1 MKCNLT
7 SLIDALKLE
16 FPLETCGDMALQI
29 SDLQGLT
36 PDNPPTRPDVLYTI
50 EQNQLLRYQG
60 APAKGPVL
68 CIGHTGWTLRHSQA
82 SFPALILVL
91 CTSSAIS
98 AALERTPKHDAKRCC
113 PTEIGR
119 QRFDYL
125 GIGLCGL
132 HHQRAAGGKGHGLF
146 LRAHRRNGH
155 AVKGIELLE
164 GYIAV
169 QHHAGISVG
178 CPPAASV
185 QCQ

>member
-36 PDNPPTRPDVLYTI
+36 PDNPPTRLDVLYTI
-50 EQNQLLRYQG
+50 AQNQLLRYQG

-68 CIGHTGWTLRHSQA
+68 CIGHTGWTLQHSQA

-98 AALERTPKHDAKRCC
+98 AALERMPKHDAKRCR
-113 PTEIGR
+113 P
-119 QRFDYL
+119 
-125 GIGLCGL
+125 
-132 HHQRAAGGKGHGLF
+132 
-146 LRAHRRNGH
+146 RR
-155 AVKGIELLE
+155 
-164 GYIAV
+164 
-169 QHHAGISVG
+169 
-178 CPPAASV
+178 
-185 QCQ
+185 